1 MNITNIVIR
10 KKIINL
16 IINLIVIIFCLIN
29 FFFNMNNNLM
39 AITGNYIQIHS
50 LDDININNKFY
61 NIDMQT
67 ASKEMY
73 DIESEGIKASMYTI
87 KIDDTNVL
95 VILKYNTLSI
105 SLSIGLMSFKS
116 SYIFV
121 ILSRYSVCFE

>member
-1 MNITNIVIR
+1 MNITNIVRR

-61 NIDMQT
+61 NIDM
-67 ASKEMY
+67 
-73 DIESEGIKASMYTI
+73 
-87 KIDDTNVL
+87 
-95 VILKYNTLSI
+95 
-105 SLSIGLMSFKS
+105 
-116 SYIFV
+116 
-121 ILSRYSVCFE
+121 